1 MLDVALHQD
10 KLANLSKQLTA
21 HVEPFFPIPP
31 VNTITKLRYMT
42 ISPITIVKRNIKYRT
57 SKYSKNGICN
67 EKNKSKIQNLKTNKV
82 SITKTHRTANPGKL
96 QHTIL
101 CHNYKAM

>member
-10 KLANLSKQLTA
+10 KLANLFKQLTA

-42 ISPITIVKRNIKYRT
+42 INVITIVKSNIKYRN

-67 EKNKSKIQNLKTNKV
+67 ENKQIKNTKQNKKKLKV
-82 SITKTHRTANPGKL
+82 
-96 QHTIL
+96 
-101 CHNYKAM
+101 